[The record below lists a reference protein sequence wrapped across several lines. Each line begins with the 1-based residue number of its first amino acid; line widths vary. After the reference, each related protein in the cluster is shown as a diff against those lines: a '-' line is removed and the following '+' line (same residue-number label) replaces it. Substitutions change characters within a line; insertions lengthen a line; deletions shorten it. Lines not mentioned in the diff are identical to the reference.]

1 MEPGSTQ
8 MQKVTPKQL
17 INARIWG
24 QGEVAGKGAG
34 RCPMRHSGTK
44 GRSSGIPRCGV

>member
-24 QGEVAGKGAG
+24 QGEVGCREGGWEVSYEAQRNQGKELWH
-34 RCPMRHSGTK
+34 P
-44 GRSSGIPRCGV
+44 